1 MRSSW
6 VWALAEERQKRLAG
20 QETELQDLRH
30 QIEALRIEAAT
41 LTERA
46 AHADEL
52 RGLVKSL
59 QAGQGR
65 GVGGVDKP
73 KATKRRRT
81 QPEGLCADFPV

>member
-1 MRSSW
+1 M
-6 VWALAEERQKRLAG
+6 AEKREKRIAV
-20 QETELQDLRH
+20 QDTELQDLRH

-65 GVGGVDKP
+65 GTAGSAGKKKP
-73 KATKRRRT
+73 TKRRRT
-81 QPEGLCADFPV
+81 QPQG